1 VLTIRYPFLAEILP
15 LLLILPVASLYSIKD
30 RSPKAICFVTVFFPS
45 LLTEK
50 CYCWMHHWSSYQNH
64 KSLYVSS
71 LKTKEKISQTGIAQA
86 AGVTEV
92 TMVRI

>member
-1 VLTIRYPFLAEILP
+1 
-15 LLLILPVASLYSIKD
+15 
-30 RSPKAICFVTVFFPS
+30 
-45 LLTEK
+45 
-50 CYCWMHHWSSYQNH
+50 MHHWSSYQNH

-86 AGVTEV
+86 ASVTEV